1 MHVAYSL
8 LKLKQGK
15 KLRDMFTKFLIP
27 SMMNTLV
34 RGGKIRIVK
43 VNIRKT
49 R

>member
-8 LKLKQGK
+8 LKLQRK
-15 KLRDMFTKFLIP
+15 KLRGMFTKFLIP